1 MLGLHRKKN
10 PWAMAN
16 DIAKEIGRRG
26 FHAEAKPVTVMSAMG
41 NVQKFAIVIPGRGVA
56 VINNDLNIVV
66 ASSNKPLP
74 QAPVFEYE
82 NAEAAAEN
90 ILRNLP
96 LS

>member
-1 MLGLHRKKN
+1 MFRRHKRN
-10 PWAMAN
+10 PWTMSL

-26 FHAEAKPVTVMSAMG
+26 FPAEAKPVTVRSAIEA
-41 NVQKFAIVIPGRGVA
+41 VQKFAIVIPGRGVA
-56 VINNDLNIVV
+56 LINNDLNIVV
-66 ASSNKPLP
+66 ASSNKPVP
-74 QAPVFEYE
+74 QAPVFEYK

>member
-1 MLGLHRKKN
+1 MFHRHKN
-10 PWAMAN
+10 DPWVMSL

-26 FHAEAKPVTVMSAMG
+26 FPAEAKPVTVRSAIG
-41 NVQKFAIVIPGRGVA
+41 DVQKFAIVIPGRGVA
-56 VINNDLNIVV
+56 LINNDLNIVV
-66 ASSNKPLP
+66 ASSNKPLA
-74 QAPVFEYE
+74 QAPVLEYK

>member
-1 MLGLHRKKN
+1 MFRRHKRN
-10 PWAMAN
+10 PWTMSMN
-16 DIAKEIGRRG
+16 IAKEIGRRG
-26 FHAEAKPVTVMSAMG
+26 FPAEAKPVTVRSAIG
-41 NVQKFAIVIPGRGVA
+41 DVQKFAVAIPGRGVA
-56 VINNDLNIVV
+56 LINDELKIVV

-74 QAPVFEYE
+74 QAPIFEYK